1 MNITM
6 TLEQFKLISRLAD
19 FAEYYLDD
27 QEPSSDQYKSDAGE
41 VEMALS
47 ALGEVNRQIQ
57 FS

>member
-19 FAEYYLDD
+19 FADYYIDSV
-27 QEPSSDQYKSDAGE
+27 EPSGEQYHSDLED
-41 VEMALS
+41 VENGRWALS
-47 ALGEVNRQIQ
+47 ELNKQIQ

>member
-19 FAEYYLDD
+19 FAEYYLDE
-27 QEPSSDQYKSDAGE
+27 QEPNSDQYNSDAGE
-41 VEMALS
+41 IEMALS
-47 ALGEVNRQIQ
+47 ALGELNRQIQ

>member
-19 FAEYYLDD
+19 FADYYIDNL
-27 QEPSSDQYKSDAGE
+27 EPSGDQYHSDLE
-41 VEMALS
+41 DVERGRWALS
-47 ALGEVNRQIQ
+47 EVNRQIQ

>member
-19 FAEYYLDD
+19 FANYYIDD
-27 QEPSSDQYKSDAGE
+27 QEPSGEQYNSDAGE
-41 VEMALS
+41 VEMALC
-47 ALGEVNRQIQ
+47 ALSEVNRQIQ

>member
-19 FAEYYLDD
+19 FAEYYLDE
-27 QEPSSDQYKSDAGE
+27 QEPSGNQYNSDAGE
-41 VEMALS
+41 IEMALS
-47 ALGEVNRQIQ
+47 ALSEVNRQIQ